1 MASYLFATAVLG
13 SHLAKASLASY
24 IRDKEPNPREKS
36 NYRQNHTIGFHR
48 LWKQCT
54 FLCLLWIE
62 KHMLNIAKQ

>member
-36 NYRQNHTIGFHR
+36 NYRQNHTNWFSQIVETMHFSLPFMNWETHA
-48 LWKQCT
+48 
-54 FLCLLWIE
+54 
-62 KHMLNIAKQ
+62 KHC